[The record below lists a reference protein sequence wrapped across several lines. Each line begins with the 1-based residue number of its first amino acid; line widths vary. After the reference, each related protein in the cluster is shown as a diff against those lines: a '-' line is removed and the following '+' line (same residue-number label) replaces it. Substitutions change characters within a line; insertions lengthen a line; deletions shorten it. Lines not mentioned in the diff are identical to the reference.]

1 MTTNTRNKWIE
12 KYRQLTDEA
21 EVNRDSQSVVFGL
34 LHAYDELNAIE
45 KAGIHEMLSEW
56 LVSEDNK
63 LRYDAGFI
71 TSQRKIVEML
81 PAIDLAIKWIGETS
95 DPEGKYELEKLS
107 RIRGELQE
115 AATERNLN
123 LNKEAF

>member
-12 KYRQLTDEA
+12 KYDQLTAEA
-21 EVNRDSQSVVFGL
+21 EIHRDSQSVSFGL
-34 LHAYDELNAIE
+34 LEAYDELNAIE

-63 LRYDAGFI
+63 LRFDAGFI

-81 PAIDLAIKWIGETS
+81 PAIDKAIEWIGEPS
-95 DPEGKYELEKLS
+95 GPEAKYELEKLS
-107 RIRGELQE
+107 RIRGELLD
-115 AATERNLN
+115 AATDIV
-123 LNKEAF
+123 